1 MNDREAVHHH
11 ESGVVS
17 AREPRIACG
26 SHAYLLRSVCQE
38 KRWHVCVWQ
47 CGCFPRFSLWI
58 VGAEN
63 PSRTHSSDVAAAA
76 FPPPN
81 LT

>member
-11 ESGVVS
+11 ESGMVS

-38 KRWHVCVWQ
+38 KRWRVCV
-47 CGCFPRFSLWI
+47 CGSVGVFPGFHCGLLELKNPQGLILQMWLQLHFS
-58 VGAEN
+58 
-63 PSRTHSSDVAAAA
+63 P
-76 FPPPN
+76 

>member
-38 KRWHVCVWQ
+38 KRWHVCGSVGVFPGFH
-47 CGCFPRFSLWI
+47 CGLLELKTPQGLILQMWLQL
-58 VGAEN
+58 
-63 PSRTHSSDVAAAA
+63 H